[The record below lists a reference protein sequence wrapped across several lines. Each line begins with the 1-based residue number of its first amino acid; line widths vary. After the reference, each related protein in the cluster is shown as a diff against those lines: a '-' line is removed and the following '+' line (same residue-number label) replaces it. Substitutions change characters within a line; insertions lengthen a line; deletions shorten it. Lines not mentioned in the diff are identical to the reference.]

1 MAHQR
6 NKVNIIAALELAM
19 LLEEKFQ
26 MRIFKHVLILVLRLQ
41 EQMQKLRLVSGNIN
55 VSVKGL
61 RLLMT
66 YG

>member
-1 MAHQR
+1 MALQR

-26 MRIFKHVLILVLRLQ
+26 MRISKHVLILVLLLQ
-41 EQMQKLRLVSGNIN
+41 EQMQKLHLVSGSIN